1 MGTKVTVQ
9 MIADSM
15 ADKLGLTRKSADA
28 FSKAFW
34 NVIIEGLDADGIV
47 RIKGFGTFKLVDISS
62 RESVNVA
69 TGERFVIQGHKR
81 VSFVPDD
88 AANLFFTETV
98 SDDGAEADE
107 EQAGV
112 DDVVS
117 DESGDEDIASDIEN
131 TAQEA
136 SVVEAVTEM
145 VVSAETVADVSS
157 AEPNAVSEESTVE
170 ALESVENNEADGKP
184 EPENNNDSGENSDTS
199 NNDEPEYEER
209 PVDEFSNIDLII
221 STPESI
227 EDAKR
232 RLEEARGY
240 AEATALEAQKA
251 KEEMVRLEQLVD
263 RLVSN
268 LAPASGQAS
277 AEKVDVLPNADTE
290 QNEDNVAEKT
300 ESNDDYVSNDDSNKN
315 GKKRN
320 NKIVAFA
327 SVIAVL
333 IVTGAIAVYMFVT
346 NGNNSSQIP
355 AEKEKT
361 VAKVQNK
368 PVKIVQ
374 DSTKV
379 KTAKVDSAKIEDKI
393 KQEVLD
399 SLKNLRA
406 KAVADSIAKA
416 EHAKPAHPAEYVIKK
431 GESLTRVSQ
440 KFYGTKDSVYAIIK
454 ANRFKNPDNVPVGT
468 TIKLP

>member
-9 MIADSM
+9 MIADAM

-145 VVSAETVADVSS
+145 VVSTETVADVSS

-170 ALESVENNEADGKP
+170 ASESVENNEADGKP

-199 NNDEPEYEER
+199 NSDEPEYEE
-209 PVDEFSNIDLII
+209 EG
-221 STPESI
+221 
-227 EDAKR
+227 AH
-232 RLEEARGY
+232 RGY
-240 AEATALEAQKA
+240 
-251 KEEMVRLEQLVD
+251 RP
-263 RLVSN
+263 R
-268 LAPASGQAS
+268 
-277 AEKVDVLPNADTE
+277 
-290 QNEDNVAEKT
+290 
-300 ESNDDYVSNDDSNKN
+300 
-315 GKKRN
+315 
-320 NKIVAFA
+320 
-327 SVIAVL
+327 
-333 IVTGAIAVYMFVT
+333 
-346 NGNNSSQIP
+346 
-355 AEKEKT
+355 
-361 VAKVQNK
+361 
-368 PVKIVQ
+368 
-374 DSTKV
+374 
-379 KTAKVDSAKIEDKI
+379 
-393 KQEVLD
+393 
-399 SLKNLRA
+399 
-406 KAVADSIAKA
+406 
-416 EHAKPAHPAEYVIKK
+416 
-431 GESLTRVSQ
+431 
-440 KFYGTKDSVYAIIK
+440 
-454 ANRFKNPDNVPVGT
+454 
-468 TIKLP
+468 

>member
-9 MIADSM
+9 MIADAM

-145 VVSAETVADVSS
+145 VVSTETVADVSS

-170 ALESVENNEADGKP
+170 ASESVENNEADGKP

-199 NNDEPEYEER
+199 NSDEPEYEER

-251 KEEMVRLEQLVD
+251 REEMVRLEQLVD
-263 RLVSN
+263 RLVNN
-268 LAPASGQAS
+268 LAPASVQTS
-277 AEKVDVLPNADTE
+277 VENVDVLPNADTE
-290 QNEDNVAEKT
+290 QKEDNVAVKT

-320 NKIVAFA
+320 NKIVAIA

-333 IVTGAIAVYMFVT
+333 IVAGAIAVYMFVA

-355 AEKEKT
+355 AEKEKN
-361 VAKVQNK
+361 VAKVQDK

-374 DSTKV
+374 DSAKV
-379 KTAKVDSAKIEDKI
+379 KTAKADSAKIEDKSS
-393 KQEVLD
+393 K
-399 SLKNLRA
+399 
-406 KAVADSIAKA
+406 
-416 EHAKPAHPAEYVIKK
+416 
-431 GESLTRVSQ
+431 
-440 KFYGTKDSVYAIIK
+440 
-454 ANRFKNPDNVPVGT
+454 RFW
-468 TIKLP
+468 IL